1 MLQTTRGSL
10 IVFEGL
16 DRCGKTTQ
24 TQLLLQY
31 LDPNYQNEEE
41 SRIVQLMR
49 FPGTSISF
57 LQILISD

>member
-1 MLQTTRGSL
+1 MLQTTRGAL

-24 TQLLLQY
+24 TQLLLQH
-31 LDPNYQNEEE
+31 LDPNYKNEEE

-49 FPGTSISF
+49 FPGTTVSF